1 MRNNIISMALAFI
14 LCISLGIFFTGC
26 GEPSPKESVSTFL
39 DALKSGDSETMN
51 SVYADKDISI
61 LDVIF
66 DSDNEGGYL
75 ASDSFE
81 QRLTDSVLGFDYVI
95 EDEAVNGDKATVKVT
110 IKTYPMGEALTN
122 AYNDMMSRIWELAF
136 LEESELDAK
145 LAGILNARWDE
156 MTEKSYESEVEIS
169 LLKADGKW
177 VVDSLDGN
185 DDFINAIT
193 GNLIN
198 ALDNLDLE

>member
-1 MRNNIISMALAFI
+1 M
-14 LCISLGIFFTGC
+14 GIFFTGC

-39 DALKSGDSETMN
+39 DALKSGDSETVN

-169 LLKADGKW
+169 LSKADGKW

>member
-14 LCISLGIFFTGC
+14 LCISMGIFFTGC

-39 DALKSGDSETMN
+39 DALKSGDSETVN

-169 LLKADGKW
+169 LSKADGKW

-198 ALDNLDLE
+198 ALDNLDLK

>member
-1 MRNNIISMALAFI
+1 MRKNIISMALAFI
-14 LCISLGIFFTGC
+14 LCISMGIFFTGC

-39 DALKSGDSETMN
+39 DALKSGDSETVN

-169 LLKADGKW
+169 LSKADGKW

>member
-14 LCISLGIFFTGC
+14 LCISMGIFFTGC

>member
-14 LCISLGIFFTGC
+14 LCISMGIFFTGC

-39 DALKSGDSETMN
+39 DALKSGDSETVN

-169 LLKADGKW
+169 LSKADGKW